1 MPETDERDE
10 VVVSGEVYRIARTAT
25 AEGVRITVSSQDQLR
40 FSLPLDTPDE
50 QVKRF
55 IQVYALGF
63 VDGQSTK
70 AAWHGTPHPRT
81 PHPGRAPA
89 RPSGRQAEGRP
100 IVRPASWS
108 GCRPSS
114 RS

>member
-63 VDGQSTK
+63 VDGQSTRSPGMEHHIRERLTQAAHRLGQAAGKLK
-70 AAWHGTPHPRT
+70 AD
-81 PHPGRAPA
+81 
-89 RPSGRQAEGRP
+89 
-100 IVRPASWS
+100 
-108 GCRPSS
+108 

>member
-40 FSLPLDTPDE
+40 FSLLLDTPDE
-50 QVKRF
+50 QVRRF

-63 VDGQSTK
+63 VDGQSTRRLGMEHHIRERLTRAAHRLGQAAGKLK
-70 AAWHGTPHPRT
+70 AD
-81 PHPGRAPA
+81 
-89 RPSGRQAEGRP
+89 
-100 IVRPASWS
+100 
-108 GCRPSS
+108 